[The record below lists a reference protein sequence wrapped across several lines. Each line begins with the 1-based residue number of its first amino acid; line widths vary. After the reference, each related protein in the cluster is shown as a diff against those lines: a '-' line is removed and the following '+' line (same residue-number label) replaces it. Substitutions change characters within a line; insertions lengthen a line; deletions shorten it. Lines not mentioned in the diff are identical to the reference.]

1 MFIAKVI
8 FPGPIAGGRET
19 PPLTGYHPQIK
30 AGDLYTSC
38 RIMSVDGNEVFDL
51 DVEHLVLLEL
61 LLPEEYAECF
71 AAGNEVTFF
80 EGSHQVGSGIILD
93 VL

>member
-1 MFIAKVI
+1 MFTANVT
-8 FPGPIAGGRET
+8 FPGPDAGGRET
-19 PPLTGYHPQIK
+19 PPLTGYHPQIR
-30 AGDLYTSC
+30 AGDVYTSC
-38 RIMSVDGNEVFDL
+38 RIMSVGGKEVFDL

-61 LLPEEYAECF
+61 LFPEEYARCI
-71 AAGNEVTFF
+71 APGDAVTFF